1 MPHSGG
7 ERMERRKNGHDQ
19 RVKTVQNR
27 VQKLLIRVLSR
38 NLLTRIKKLNYRSRG
53 LRSEKKL
60 LD

>member
-1 MPHSGG
+1 
-7 ERMERRKNGHDQ
+7 MERRKNGHDQ